1 MPPAEKQHF
10 SPPHKQ
16 GISLLCPMKKT
27 TKIDFLSGKIEIE
40 NQPLAFQLVLIIFS
54 AAVLIIL
61 ACILREGFI
70 LILLKK
76 QAIFR
81 AVRSLFRH
89 A

>member
-1 MPPAEKQHF
+1 
-10 SPPHKQ
+10 
-16 GISLLCPMKKT
+16 MKKM
-27 TKIDFLSGKIEIE
+27 TKIDLLSGKIEIE

-76 QAIFR
+76 QSIFR
-81 AVRSLFRH
+81 AVCSLFQH
-89 A
+89 T